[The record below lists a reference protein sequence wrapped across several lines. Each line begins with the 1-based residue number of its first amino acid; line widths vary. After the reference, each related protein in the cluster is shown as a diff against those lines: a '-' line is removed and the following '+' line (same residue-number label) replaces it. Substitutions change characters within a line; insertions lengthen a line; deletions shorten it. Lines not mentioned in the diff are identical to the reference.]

1 MLCFNVDQIEFLR
14 EQREERLR
22 HDLFDKARG
31 PFAERCRQLND
42 VQLRDAID
50 KTIDKALA
58 AGVGSNI
65 GIAVFFKVA
74 LCWGLSFQE
83 NESIPWVYPIDRWVG
98 EDSENWILRV
108 HDIALA
114 TARKERRWAWIKTT
128 TT

>member
-14 EQREERLR
+14 EQRE
-22 HDLFDKARG
+22 
-31 PFAERCRQLND
+31 
-42 VQLRDAID
+42 V
-50 KTIDKALA
+50 
-58 AGVGSNI
+58 
-65 GIAVFFKVA
+65 AVFFKVA